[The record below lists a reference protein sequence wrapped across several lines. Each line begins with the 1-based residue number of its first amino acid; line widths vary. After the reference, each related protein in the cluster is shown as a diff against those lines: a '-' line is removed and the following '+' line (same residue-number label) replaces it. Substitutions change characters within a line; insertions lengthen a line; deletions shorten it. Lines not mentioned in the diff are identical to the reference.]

1 MQSLRGG
8 ARYSDHLQGRAVRL
22 MVAYTGDRAVTLDG
36 VDFVPWNAVGRTP
49 AVV

>member
-22 MVAYTGDRAVTLDG
+22 MVVYAGDRIVTLDG
-36 VDFVPWNAVGRTP
+36 VDFVPWNAVGRAPTI
-49 AVV
+49 V